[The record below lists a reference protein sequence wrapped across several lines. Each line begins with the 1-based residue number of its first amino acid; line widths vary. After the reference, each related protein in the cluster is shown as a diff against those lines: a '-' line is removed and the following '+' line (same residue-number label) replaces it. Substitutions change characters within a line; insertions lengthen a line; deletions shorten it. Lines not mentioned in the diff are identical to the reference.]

1 MISWI
6 VLCVIL
12 LLALLTYSAN
22 DASWGHATTS
32 GQVANAVGP
41 VGANTADMFLRFFGA
56 ISYLFPVLLALRA
69 LQILRTYFLRESD
82 EFDSVTFILRL
93 IGFALVM
100 ISATSLANIQ
110 FGDMAHSYP
119 EGPGGILG
127 KSIGDA
133 SMAAF
138 SYTGST
144 LILMALF
151 LFGLGMA
158 RMGRKDITDSTSFNF
173 PSNSRSV

>member
-1 MISWI
+1 MARQTTKQDKAPISSDIASSSRIKRLVAEGGLISWI

-69 LQILRTYFLRESD
+69 LQILRTHFLRESD

-100 ISATSLANIQ
+100 ISAT
-110 FGDMAHSYP
+110 
-119 EGPGGILG
+119 
-127 KSIGDA
+127 
-133 SMAAF
+133 
-138 SYTGST
+138 
-144 LILMALF
+144 
-151 LFGLGMA
+151 
-158 RMGRKDITDSTSFNF
+158 
-173 PSNSRSV
+173 